1 MEQGREVVLT
11 YRPEQSAEPVVLRY
25 ERELPCRMRRE
36 REEQSRRE
44 LSRALARAAG
54 TERKR
59 KAPRRGVR
67 AAVGVALLAALV
79 CLGVG
84 IWYVQSFVLDR
95 PGGGDAGSQPP
106 DGDYYYYYWEDQ
118 EREPQET
125 TIHTYRPYG
134 GSGARLE
141 LVSAGEDA
149 QALTPGEVYDRV
161 RPSTVTVLG
170 EDAEGYSV
178 GTGVIFTED
187 GYILT
192 NYHVIDGCSACQV
205 WITDEYGVDSVYDA
219 LLVGGDAD
227 QDLAVLKIDAQ
238 GLTPAEFG
246 VSDELSVG
254 DPVYAIGNPL
264 GLDLRS
270 TFTDGIVSAVNR
282 DVDVDGVIMTLIQ
295 TNAALNSGN
304 SGGPLINQYGQV
316 VGINTIK
323 MMSGYDT
330 LEGLGF
336 AIPTSLAQRWVNELI
351 EYGELQPQPLLGLT
365 ISRIPEVLDG
375 ELTGLR
381 VEEVSPGLGGEAAGV
396 EVGDYILSFNG
407 QEITRIE
414 QILSIRQTLSVG
426 DMVEIQ
432 VWRDGEIL
440 TLTME
445 MMAGE

>member
-1 MEQGREVVLT
+1 
-11 YRPEQSAEPVVLRY
+11 
-25 ERELPCRMRRE
+25 
-36 REEQSRRE
+36 
-44 LSRALARAAG
+44 
-54 TERKR
+54 

-84 IWYVQSFVLDR
+84 IWYVQSYVLDR

-219 LLVGGDAD
+219 LLVGGDA
-227 QDLAVLKIDAQ
+227 
-238 GLTPAEFG
+238 
-246 VSDELSVG
+246 
-254 DPVYAIGNPL
+254 
-264 GLDLRS
+264 
-270 TFTDGIVSAVNR
+270 
-282 DVDVDGVIMTLIQ
+282 
-295 TNAALNSGN
+295 
-304 SGGPLINQYGQV
+304 
-316 VGINTIK
+316 
-323 MMSGYDT
+323 
-330 LEGLGF
+330 
-336 AIPTSLAQRWVNELI
+336 
-351 EYGELQPQPLLGLT
+351 
-365 ISRIPEVLDG
+365 
-375 ELTGLR
+375 
-381 VEEVSPGLGGEAAGV
+381 
-396 EVGDYILSFNG
+396 
-407 QEITRIE
+407 
-414 QILSIRQTLSVG
+414 
-426 DMVEIQ
+426 
-432 VWRDGEIL
+432 
-440 TLTME
+440 
-445 MMAGE
+445 

>member
-1 MEQGREVVLT
+1 M
-11 YRPEQSAEPVVLRY
+11 
-25 ERELPCRMRRE
+25 
-36 REEQSRRE
+36 
-44 LSRALARAAG
+44 
-54 TERKR
+54 
-59 KAPRRGVR
+59 
-67 AAVGVALLAALV
+67 
-79 CLGVG
+79 
-84 IWYVQSFVLDR
+84 
-95 PGGGDAGSQPP
+95 
-106 DGDYYYYYWEDQ
+106 
-118 EREPQET
+118 
-125 TIHTYRPYG
+125 
-134 GSGARLE
+134 
-141 LVSAGEDA
+141 
-149 QALTPGEVYDRV
+149 
-161 RPSTVTVLG
+161 
-170 EDAEGYSV
+170 
-178 GTGVIFTED
+178 
-187 GYILT
+187 
-192 NYHVIDGCSACQV
+192 
-205 WITDEYGVDSVYDA
+205 
-219 LLVGGDAD
+219 
-227 QDLAVLKIDAQ
+227 
-238 GLTPAEFG
+238 
-246 VSDELSVG
+246 SDELAVG

-264 GLDLRS
+264 GLELRS

-330 LEGLGF
+330 PGGIGLSPF
-336 AIPTSLAQRWVNELI
+336 PPPLAQRWVNELI

>member
-36 REEQSRRE
+36 REELSRRE

-84 IWYVQSFVLDR
+84 IWYVQSYVLDR

-264 GLDLRS
+264 GLELRS

-316 VGINTIK
+316 VGITTIK
-323 MMSGYDT
+323 IVSDDGSA
-330 LEGLGF
+330 ESLGF
-336 AIPTSLAQRWVNELI
+336 AIPSSRVRYVVNQLLAGEEVRRAVFGFTVSTIPVEGGGLEL
-351 EYGELQPQPLLGLT
+351 L
-365 ISRIPEVLDG
+365 EVDRRSDG
-375 ELTGLR
+375 WTQGLR
-381 VEEVSPGLGGEAAGV
+381 PGDVVTAVDGRPVTGTQDLSRVRQGLGP
-396 EVGDYILSFNG
+396 GDTVSLTYL
-407 QEITRIE
+407 
-414 QILSIRQTLSVG
+414 
-426 DMVEIQ
+426 
-432 VWRDGEIL
+432 RDGVSY
-440 TLTME
+440 TVE
-445 MMAGE
+445 MALVDEADLS

>member
-36 REEQSRRE
+36 REELSRRE

-84 IWYVQSFVLDR
+84 IWYVQSYVLDR

-178 GTGVIFTED
+178 GTGVIFT
-187 GYILT
+187 
-192 NYHVIDGCSACQV
+192 
-205 WITDEYGVDSVYDA
+205 A
-219 LLVGGDAD
+219 LFQIA
-227 QDLAVLKIDAQ
+227 
-238 GLTPAEFG
+238 
-246 VSDELSVG
+246 
-254 DPVYAIGNPL
+254 
-264 GLDLRS
+264 
-270 TFTDGIVSAVNR
+270 
-282 DVDVDGVIMTLIQ
+282 MTRL
-295 TNAALNSGN
+295 
-304 SGGPLINQYGQV
+304 
-316 VGINTIK
+316 
-323 MMSGYDT
+323 
-330 LEGLGF
+330 
-336 AIPTSLAQRWVNELI
+336 
-351 EYGELQPQPLLGLT
+351 
-365 ISRIPEVLDG
+365 
-375 ELTGLR
+375 
-381 VEEVSPGLGGEAAGV
+381 
-396 EVGDYILSFNG
+396 
-407 QEITRIE
+407 
-414 QILSIRQTLSVG
+414 
-426 DMVEIQ
+426 
-432 VWRDGEIL
+432 
-440 TLTME
+440 
-445 MMAGE
+445 

>member
-1 MEQGREVVLT
+1 MTNHLSHRWPQSGPRPIT
-11 YRPEQSAEPVVLRY
+11 YRYNTTAPKTRHPVRI
-25 ERELPCRMRRE
+25 
-36 REEQSRRE
+36 
-44 LSRALARAAG
+44 
-54 TERKR
+54 
-59 KAPRRGVR
+59 
-67 AAVGVALLAALV
+67 LL
-79 CLGVG
+79 
-84 IWYVQSFVLDR
+84 FVLLGLAVAGALIFGGYLGTMQLANYLVGRSSGSFAPSPTYHTGVSASWDPSDLPWTQAD
-95 PGGGDAGSQPP
+95 PGVTLTIQKQGEEPITSNRIYQQVLPSVVCVTADQGNGSASV
-106 DGDYYYYYWEDQ
+106 
-118 EREPQET
+118 
-125 TIHTYRPYG
+125 
-134 GSGARLE
+134 GSG
-141 LVSAGEDA
+141 V
-149 QALTPGEVYDRV
+149 
-161 RPSTVTVLG
+161 VTT
-170 EDAEGYSV
+170 AS
-178 GTGVIFTED
+178 
-187 GYILT
+187 GYIVT
-192 NYHVIDGCSACQV
+192 NFHIIEGGVSLEVSMLSTQDSYEAQV
-205 WITDEYGVDSVYDA
+205 VGYDEE
-219 LLVGGDAD
+219 L
-227 QDLAVLKIDAQ
+227 DLAVLKVEADN
-238 GLTPAEFG
+238 LTPAQLAS
-246 VSDELSVG
+246 SDQLAVG

-264 GLDLRS
+264 GLELRS

-365 ISRIPEVLDG
+365 ISRIPEVLNG